1 MFKRFFC
8 ISSDLSIVFER
19 HLINAV
25 IRQNRRGN
33 VRNVPSF
40 SYSSALLNRTL
51 LPVFNQ
57 SAWGVK
63 HSYTHSHL
71 KKRMDAPIQTAAIT
85 VTITRE
91 RITSYA
97 GNPSELAFKSLIPC
111 VNGRKSAIF

>member
-71 KKRMDAPIQTAAIT
+71 KKRMDAPIQTAALLRLSMHNNKKHRPKYLRACAFLT
-85 VTITRE
+85 VLFT
-91 RITSYA
+91 
-97 GNPSELAFKSLIPC
+97 
-111 VNGRKSAIF
+111 GR